1 MRNNIWAFVAPLLVL
16 GKATSR
22 INEATRSGEPFQIIA
37 EGEETGGSFRELGLL
52 QPLATN
58 SSFHPLAEN
67 RERGDR
73 KRDVQWQD
81 SNAMEMFYYEPSDGS
96 GDEVIVLQTEL
107 VDLVKELVVPLEVTY
122 GDTLFVG
129 STTVEHVKPSVVHTY
144 ATLDADGHMQLSP
157 TARGAVEAPR
167 IDASKHGV
175 QAGYYAEAVTIPQGY
190 FTYDDVVYMYEE
202 HLVTVLLMEEPM
214 YTTKVEPSVETGVSA
229 GVNIRVTN
237 FQTILGDGSS
247 RATSKPGAGGKATDE
262 NAHSAGKGNADGGSN
277 DDGDGNGDNAK
288 DEEANTQDQ
297 NGEDPGI
304 NETDS
309 GDPGKQ
315 NGNGENAKDENANTQ
330 DSDGENPDKNETDA
344 DSVPDPGKDGSEL
357 LSQLKELT
365 WPFQDQPVFQK
376 AILEYHNFLR
386 ARHNSPPLTYNTEL
400 SAKART
406 NTDKKIW
413 GHLPQSENPY
423 GENIASHSAANN
435 PLFMV
440 YMWYSEIK
448 DFNDY
453 NKPLQDYKGPVVGHF
468 AQVVWKAIKEVG
480 CAFSNE
486 KTVSENWDGTSTIYP
501 YYLVCEYKP
510 FFWEAGTSVDNVK
523 PPKEGSPDPQEP
535 QMEL

>member
-22 INEATRSGEPFQIIA
+22 INEATRSGKPFQIIA

-67 RERGDR
+67 REKGDR

-81 SNAMEMFYYEPSDGS
+81 SNALEMFYYEPSDGS

-129 STTVEHVKPSVVHTY
+129 STTVEYVKPSVVHTY

-214 YTTKVEPSVETGVSA
+214 YTTKIEPSVETRVSA

-262 NAHSAGKGNADGGSN
+262 NAHSAGKGNADGIP
-277 DDGDGNGDNAK
+277 
-288 DEEANTQDQ
+288 DEE
-297 NGEDPGI
+297 NG
-304 NETDS
+304 
-309 GDPGKQ
+309 K
-315 NGNGENAKDENANTQ
+315 GENAKDENANTQ
-330 DSDGENPDKNETDA
+330 DKDGENPDKNETDA

-413 GHLPQSENPY
+413 GHLPQNENPY

-486 KTVSENWDGTSTIYP
+486 KTVFENADGTSTIYP